1 MTGENF
7 KKNLSALR
15 RELLATAR
23 QYFPD
28 NEKAED
34 MVQDTL
40 LRLWEMKENLREPI
54 NGIANVILRNLAID
68 NLRRQKPT
76 VNIEQVDI
84 GSPPDNDNHE
94 RYLRVMN
101 IIDTLPDMQQTL
113 IRLRLVE
120 GMDYKDISK
129 LTGIKEATIRQIIS
143 RARLA
148 IRKQYIKKDESGEKV
163 QYTEITTRYSV
174 PSETAAAMLLRNYDS
189 EWNDRDNISNEM
201 RKQEL
206 ELRKAIARSNNF
218 DLDLEE

>member
-129 LTGIKEATIRQIIS
+129 LTGIKEALKRIIIS
-143 RARLA
+143 SFLCIVTYSILSATDLPYLA
-148 IRKQYIKKDESGEKV
+148 KV
-163 QYTEITTRYSV
+163 G
-174 PSETAAAMLLRNYDS
+174 
-189 EWNDRDNISNEM
+189 ISACVGF
-201 RKQEL
+201 L
-206 ELRKAIARSNNF
+206 GLDKAINLVKEIISLRRSR
-218 DLDLEE
+218 

>member
-1 MTGENF
+1 
-7 KKNLSALR
+7 
-15 RELLATAR
+15 
-23 QYFPD
+23 
-28 NEKAED
+28 
-34 MVQDTL
+34 
-40 LRLWEMKENLREPI
+40 MKENLREPI

-68 NLRRQKPT
+68 TLRRQKPT
-76 VNIEQVDI
+76 ISIEQVDI

-148 IRKQYIKKDESGEKV
+148 IRKQYIKKDK
-163 QYTEITTRYSV
+163 
-174 PSETAAAMLLRNYDS
+174 
-189 EWNDRDNISNEM
+189 
-201 RKQEL
+201 
-206 ELRKAIARSNNF
+206 
-218 DLDLEE
+218 

>member
-28 NEKAED
+28 NEKAEVKHFFIRYTRDESRAED

-148 IRKQYIKKDESGEKV
+148 IRKQYIKKDK
-163 QYTEITTRYSV
+163 
-174 PSETAAAMLLRNYDS
+174 
-189 EWNDRDNISNEM
+189 
-201 RKQEL
+201 
-206 ELRKAIARSNNF
+206 
-218 DLDLEE
+218 

>member
-15 RELLATAR
+15 RELLSTAR

-148 IRKQYIKKDESGEKV
+148 IRKQYIKKDK
-163 QYTEITTRYSV
+163 
-174 PSETAAAMLLRNYDS
+174 
-189 EWNDRDNISNEM
+189 
-201 RKQEL
+201 
-206 ELRKAIARSNNF
+206 
-218 DLDLEE
+218 

>member
-1 MTGENF
+1 M
-7 KKNLSALR
+7 
-15 RELLATAR
+15 
-23 QYFPD
+23 
-28 NEKAED
+28 
-34 MVQDTL
+34 
-40 LRLWEMKENLREPI
+40 
-54 NGIANVILRNLAID
+54 ILRNLAID

-148 IRKQYIKKDESGEKV
+148 IRKQYIKKDK
-163 QYTEITTRYSV
+163 
-174 PSETAAAMLLRNYDS
+174 
-189 EWNDRDNISNEM
+189 
-201 RKQEL
+201 
-206 ELRKAIARSNNF
+206 
-218 DLDLEE
+218 